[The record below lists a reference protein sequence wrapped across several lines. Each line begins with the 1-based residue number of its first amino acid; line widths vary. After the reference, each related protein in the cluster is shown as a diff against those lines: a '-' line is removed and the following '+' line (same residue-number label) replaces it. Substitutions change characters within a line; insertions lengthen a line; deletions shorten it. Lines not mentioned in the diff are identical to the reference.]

1 MDCSA
6 SRAARICCVVL
17 LASAGALFPASG
29 LGAEAAAGYRV
40 LYETGFEP
48 FEGFRPDFDLVGQG
62 GWIGYATGL
71 AGKPVDLGGNGLLPA
86 PVSGF
91 HGQVAYIGFTAPR
104 VTADFNVWRPVN
116 LAPAGGQLPVVQFLV
131 AMQVEASSEN
141 RVPDTFRWS
150 VYNADE
156 QRLFS
161 LDFDNA
167 TREIS
172 AILDDGTASQG
183 PPLRPSGFLFR
194 NGEPY
199 DLEVLLNFQR
209 NLWTAKLN
217 GQVAINALPITT
229 RNAARTLGDVD
240 AVWLI
245 REPGSPGNNY
255 MIFDDYRL
263 TATPLSEIPPT
274 LDVIGMIQPSGA
286 FAVRV
291 FGEPGVNYQLE
302 VLDGEQW
309 FAVATG
315 TAQSPDGY
323 VDLQD
328 STAKDWA
335 AGIYRAVSIP

>member
-1 MDCSA
+1 MNCSA
-6 SRAARICCVVL
+6 SRAVWRRCVAL
-17 LASAGALFPASG
+17 LVSAGALFPMSG
-29 LGAEAAAGYRV
+29 RGAEVPPGSRV

-48 FEGFRPDFDLVGQG
+48 FEGFHPDFDLVGQG
-62 GWIGYATGL
+62 GWIGYATDL

-91 HGQVAYIGFTAPR
+91 YGQVAYIGFTAPKA
-104 VTADFNVWRPVN
+104 TADFNVWRPVN

-141 RVPDTFRWS
+141 RVPDAFRWS

-172 AILDDGTASQG
+172 AILDDGTATQG
-183 PPLRPSGFLFR
+183 PRLRPSGFLFR

-217 GQVAINALPITT
+217 GQVVINALPITT
-229 RNAARTLGDVD
+229 KNAARTLGDAD

-245 REPGSPGNNY
+245 REPGSPGDNY

-263 TATPLSEIPPT
+263 IATPLTEIPPT
-274 LDVIGMIQPSGA
+274 LDTIGMIQPSGA

-291 FGEPGVNYQLE
+291 FGEPGVKYQLE
-302 VLDGEQW
+302 VLDGDQW
-309 FAVATG
+309 IAVASG

-328 STAKDWA
+328 PTAKDWA
-335 AGIYRAVSIP
+335 AGIYRAVSVP